1 VCLLL
6 CPGRLLLGGA
16 SGSMAGASEILE
28 AHSKQLNWLAQ
39 EEDIAVNDDLEQ
51 LLEETRG
58 ILEKLADAAVKLGSW
73 QMVLWQPRWVFAEL
87 DGLCYQKISA
97 DEKPIGQPK
106 KILFSSIMQIEELD
120 CGEFVL
126 QCSNRDY
133 TFKAA
138 NENLSTVLVHNL
150 RQLRE
155 RARGS

>member
-1 VCLLL
+1 
-6 CPGRLLLGGA
+6 
-16 SGSMAGASEILE
+16 MAGSSGNDVLE
-28 AHSKQLNWLAQ
+28 AHSKQLNWLAM

-58 ILEKLADAAVKLGSW
+58 ILEKLADAAVKLGTW

-106 KILFSSIMQIEELD
+106 KIPYSQMLQIEELD
-120 CGEFVL
+120 AGEFVL

-138 NENLSTVLVHNL
+138 NENMSTVLVHNL

-155 RARGS
+155 RARGE

>member
-1 VCLLL
+1 
-6 CPGRLLLGGA
+6 
-16 SGSMAGASEILE
+16 MAGPSDILE
-28 AHSKQLNWLAQ
+28 AHSKQLNWLAM

-58 ILEKLADAAVKLGSW
+58 ILEKLADAAVKLGTW

-106 KILFSSIMQIEELD
+106 KIPYAQMLQIEELD
-120 CGEFVL
+120 AGEFVL
-126 QCSNRDY
+126 QCNNRDY

-138 NENLSTVLVHNL
+138 NERMSTVLVHNL

-155 RARGS
+155 RAKGD

>member
-1 VCLLL
+1 MA
-6 CPGRLLLGGA
+6 A
-16 SGSMAGASEILE
+16 SGSEIVE

-39 EEDIAVNDDLEQ
+39 EENFAVNDDLDQ

-97 DEKPIGQPK
+97 EEKPIGQPK
-106 KILFSSIMQIEELD
+106 KILYSSILHIEELD
-120 CGEFVL
+120 QGEFVL
-126 QCSNRDY
+126 QCNNRDY
-133 TFKAA
+133 TFKAP
-138 NENLSTVLVHNL
+138 NENLSSVLVHNL

-155 RARGS
+155 RART

>member
-1 VCLLL
+1 
-6 CPGRLLLGGA
+6 
-16 SGSMAGASEILE
+16 MAGSSEILE

-155 RARGS
+155 RARGT